1 MKIKVLNQ
9 IKENVKIPR
18 WKLNS
23 SMNIKCSCK
32 SFLMQTDVVIPGAYC
47 TFSTGRSCRF
57 DLFYAGEMIGYSK
70 NPRVLTEPLQA
81 DPCT

>member
-32 SFLMQTDVVIPGAYC
+32 SFLMQADVVIPGAYC
-47 TFSTGRSCRF
+47 ILSTGRIFRL
-57 DLFYAGEMIGYSK
+57 DLFYAGEKSDIPNTRFKCFMHV
-70 NPRVLTEPLQA
+70 R
-81 DPCT
+81 